1 MPCMELLPAAAVRL
15 ASNAV
20 AGDAAALL
28 PGVPAAAA
36 APGACGAA
44 KKAGELADAA
54 DPTAAVCSDGDD
66 VIEAL

>member
-20 AGDAAALL
+20 DGDAAALL
-28 PGVPAAAA
+28 LGVPAAAP
-36 APGACGAA
+36 PGACGAA

-54 DPTAAVCSDGDD
+54 DPAAAVCSDGDD
-66 VIEAL
+66 VIEPL